1 MIDKAIV
8 YQVKTY
14 NPEWWNKCEERQ
26 ASCLLCKHTFQ
37 IMAWRERQMH
47 LCRTLLEGQ
56 SLLFSTCRQK
66 SFEMSILFIFWWLPP
81 CPDLSTTSYL
91 SSEPWSLL
99 INHLVKTSSVQVN
112 LDILYWFWW
121 LINDEWL
128 SGNTNSTSVDFFD
141 NVLTFVNQSVT
152 VNCCHQKN
160 TIELAT
166 CGLGASCAG
175 SCSALG
181 ASLSPS
187 GNCTGDCEVPFEEGT
202 DETEAQR
209 GRSLAT

>member
-66 SFEMSILFIFWWLPP
+66 SFEMSILFIFWWLPL

-99 INHLVKTSSVQVN
+99 INHLAKTPPVQVGFN
-112 LDILYWFWW
+112 PWTDRFWFLTLRKHKFHYGWLLWQCLHLCQRISDCQLLSFGQHDWAGHLRTWSQLCWKLLSFGSLTLSLGKLYRR
-121 LINDEWL
+121 L
-128 SGNTNSTSVDFFD
+128 
-141 NVLTFVNQSVT
+141 
-152 VNCCHQKN
+152 
-160 TIELAT
+160 
-166 CGLGASCAG
+166 
-175 SCSALG
+175 
-181 ASLSPS
+181 
-187 GNCTGDCEVPFEEGT
+187 
-202 DETEAQR
+202 
-209 GRSLAT
+209 